1 MLTSIDVKS
10 ISIVDLYRDVHEIKG
25 FFGSANILQIADV
38 RRVVFLLFLPGYTQ

>member
-25 FFGSANILQIADV
+25 FSGLQI
-38 RRVVFLLFLPGYTQ
+38 FSK